1 MGAGMTD
8 FDLGSVARRLREAAL
23 AAVDP
28 ALAVARAV
36 RIENGRL
43 ELAERIYELAGFS
56 RIWLVGMGKASL
68 AMSAALAE
76 LLGPRLSGGLVVAL
90 EGHGGSP
97 LGTNVQVLEASH
109 PLPDERSLAAGLR
122 IVAFLEGVSRD
133 DLVILAL
140 SGGASALVA
149 LPASE
154 LTLDEL
160 RVTTDVLL
168 RSGATID
175 EVNSVRK
182 HLDVLKGGGLA
193 RLARGA
199 TLVTLALSDVIGDEP
214 SAIASGPSVPDPTT
228 FADALEVI
236 ERHAVQA
243 ALPRSVL
250 ERLEQGRAGAR
261 PETPKPGDAA
271 FERSV
276 YAVVASNRLAAEA
289 AADAARRLGF
299 HSLVLTTRLAGEARE
314 VAQVVAALAREVSER
329 GCPVRRPGCLVLGGE
344 TTVHVRGN
352 GLGGRNQEFA
362 LAAALALDGVPDV
375 LVSAFGTDGRDGPTD
390 AAGAVAAGD
399 SVRRGRALGLE
410 AARHLADNDAHR
422 FFAPL
427 GDLIIT
433 GPTGTNVSDL
443 VFVLVA

>member
-1 MGAGMTD
+1 MTA
-8 FDLGSVARRLREAAL
+8 FDLRSVARRLREAAL
-23 AAVDP
+23 AAVEP

-36 RIENGRL
+36 HLENERL
-43 ELAERIYELAGFS
+43 EVAGRVYELAGFS
-56 RIWLVGMGKASL
+56 HVWLLGMGKAGT
-68 AMSAALAE
+68 AMSAALVE
-76 LLGPRLSGGLVVAL
+76 RLGPRLAGGLVVTLDRQA
-90 EGHGGSP
+90 GSP
-97 LGTNVQVLEASH
+97 LGADVQVLEGSH
-109 PLPDERSLAAGLR
+109 PLPDERSLAAGR
-122 IVAFLEGVSRD
+122 AVAAFLQAVSPD

-140 SGGASALVA
+140 SGGASALVV
-149 LPASE
+149 LPAGE

-160 RVTTDVLL
+160 RTTTDVLL

-175 EVNSVRK
+175 EVNTVRK

-199 TLVTLALSDVIGDEP
+199 TLVTLALSDVVGDEP
-214 SAIASGPSVPDPTT
+214 SAIGSGPSVPDPTT
-228 FADALEVI
+228 FADALQVI

-289 AADAARRLGF
+289 AAYAARPLGF

-314 VAQVVAALAREVSER
+314 VAQVVAALAREIGEHGR
-329 GCPVRRPGCLVLGGE
+329 PVRRPGCLVLGGE

-399 SVRRGRALGLE
+399 SVRRGRALGFE